1 MRPLGLSLMDN
12 ITLARLL
19 DETAALLEIDAA
31 DPFRIRSYRRAAE
44 AVEQQTT
51 QLATLATPDSD
62 SKLLLAIPGI
72 GKGMAAN
79 IRDLVATG
87 TMALREELLTK
98 YKPTMLE
105 LLRLPGMGPKTVALL
120 YSALQIS
127 DIDAL
132 EEAAKNGALLDL
144 PRMGQKFTD
153 KLLKGIEDHRRN
165 SSRFRIDVA
174 REHAERVSELI
185 RQFPGIDTIT
195 PAGSLRRGRESVGDL
210 DLLVTGPACEPDVV
224 AAAVEHVATLPLID
238 KLLARGQNKVSFN
251 LRNGLQ
257 VDVRL
262 LPRASYGAALQYF
275 TGSKH
280 HNVALRQRAIK
291 RGLTLSEYALLR
303 LEDNK
308 IIAAETEQD
317 IYNALDLDYIPP
329 ELRENCGELEAAAK
343 HTLPH
348 LIVRSD
354 IRGDLHMHTTES
366 DGSNSIREMAEA
378 AIARGLEYIAITDH
392 SKLLAMTNG
401 MDDKRALAHASRIRQ
416 ESAKLAEEFH
426 AKKGPQ
432 WARYNARLKA
442 NEPDNLVPTTPFR
455 ILAGCECDIIL
466 DGTLDLED
474 ATLAQLDIVIAS
486 VHSGFNQTEAEV
498 TARVLRACENLYVQI
513 LGHPTG
519 RKVLKREPYKIDLV
533 QLLPTAA
540 RLGIAVEHNASPARS
555 DLSDL
560 HLRQAKELGCKLIVN
575 TDAHSTDELD
585 QIDNGIVQLRRAW
598 LTAQDLINTQPIE
611 AFLASLRPRP

>member
-1 MRPLGLSLMDN
+1 MDN

-51 QLATLATPDSD
+51 QLATLAAPDAD
-62 SKLLLAIPGI
+62 PKALLAIPGI

-79 IRDLVATG
+79 IRDFVATG
-87 TMALREELLTK
+87 SMPLRDELLQR
-98 YKPTMLE
+98 YKPSMLE
-105 LLRLPGMGPKTVALL
+105 LLRLPGMGPKTVAML
-120 YSALQIS
+120 YSALGVA

-132 EEAAKNGALLDL
+132 EAAAKRGDLLTL
-144 PRMGQKFTD
+144 PRLGKKFTD
-153 KLLKGIEDHRRN
+153 KLLKGIEDHRKN

-174 REHAERVSELI
+174 RAHAERVVELI

-195 PAGSLRRGRESVGDL
+195 PAGSLRRGRESIGDV

-224 AAAVEHVATLPLID
+224 EAAVNHVATLPLID
-238 KLLARGQNKVSFN
+238 KLLARGQNKVSFT
-251 LRNGLQ
+251 LRNNLQ

-303 LEDNK
+303 LEDNTVV
-308 IIAAETEQD
+308 AAANEED
-317 IYNALDLDYIPP
+317 IYSALDLQYIPA

-343 HTLPH
+343 SALPTL
-348 LIVRSD
+348 ITRSD

-366 DGSNSIREMAEA
+366 DGVNSIREMAEA

-392 SKLLAMTNG
+392 SKNLAMTNG
-401 MDDKRALAHASRIRQ
+401 MDDARTLAHARRIR
-416 ESAKLAEEFH
+416 EVSAELAEEF
-426 AKKGPQ
+426 AARRGPQ
-432 WARYNARLKA
+432 WDRYEARLRN
-442 NEPDNLVPTTPFR
+442 NEPNTHPPTVPFR
-455 ILAGCECDIIL
+455 ILAGIEVDILL
-466 DGTLDLED
+466 DGALDLED
-474 ATLAQLDIVIAS
+474 ETLAQLDIVVAS
-486 VHSGFNQTEAEV
+486 VHSGFNQTAEEV
-498 TARVLRACENLYVQI
+498 TARVLRAAENPHVHI

-519 RKVLKREPYKIDLV
+519 RKVLKREPYKIDLA
-533 QLLPTAA
+533 QLLPAAA
-540 RLGIAVEHNASPARS
+540 RLGVAVEHNAAPARS

-560 HLRQAKELGCKLIVN
+560 HLRQAKEQGCKIVVD

-585 QIDNGIVQLRRAW
+585 QIDDGIIQLRRAW
-598 LTAQDLINTQPIE
+598 LSAADLLNTRPVEQLLE
-611 AFLASLRPRP
+611 GLRRI

>member
-1 MRPLGLSLMDN
+1 MDN

-51 QLATLATPDSD
+51 QLATLATADADP
-62 SKLLLAIPGI
+62 KALLAIPGI

-87 TMALREELLTK
+87 TMPLREELLQR
-98 YKPTMLE
+98 YKPSMLE
-105 LLRLPGMGPKTVALL
+105 LLRLPGMGPKTVALV
-120 YSALQIS
+120 YSALGVS

-132 EEAAKNGALLDL
+132 EEAAKRGDLLPL

-153 KLLKGIEDHRRN
+153 KLLKGIEDYRKN

-174 REHAERVSELI
+174 RQFAERISELI
-185 RQFPGIDTIT
+185 RLLPGIETIT
-195 PAGSLRRGRESVGDL
+195 PAGSLRRGRETVGDL

-238 KLLARGQNKVSFN
+238 KLLARGQNKVSFT
-251 LRNGLQ
+251 LRNNLQ

-275 TGSKH
+275 TGSKM

-303 LEDNK
+303 LEDNVVV
-308 IIAAETEQD
+308 AAATEQE

-343 HTLPH
+343 HNLPK
-348 LIVRSD
+348 LIVRGD
-354 IRGDLHMHTTES
+354 VRGDLHMHTTES

-392 SKLLAMTNG
+392 SKNLAMTNG
-401 MDDKRALAHASRIRQ
+401 MDDARALAHARRIR
-416 ESAKLAEEFH
+416 EVSTELAEEF
-426 AKKGPQ
+426 AAGRGPQ
-432 WARYNARLKA
+432 WEHYEARLHN
-442 NEPDNLVPTTPFR
+442 NEPDVQKLAVPFR
-455 ILAGCECDIIL
+455 ILAGVEVDILL
-466 DGTLDLED
+466 DGTLDLTDE
-474 ATLAQLDIVIAS
+474 TLAQLDIVVAS
-486 VHSGFNQTEAEV
+486 VHSGFNQTAEEV
-498 TARVLRACENLYVQI
+498 TARVLRAAENPHVHI

-519 RKVLKREPYKIDLV
+519 RKVLQREPYKIDLA
-533 QLLPTAA
+533 QLLPAAA
-540 RLGIAVEHNASPARS
+540 RLGVAVEHNSSPARA
-555 DLSDL
+555 DLNDL
-560 HLRQAKELGCKLIVN
+560 NLRLAKEHGCKIVVD
-575 TDAHSTDELD
+575 TDAHATDELD
-585 QIDNGIVQLRRAW
+585 QLDHGIVQLRRAW
-598 LTAQDLINTQPIE
+598 LTAADLLNT
-611 AFLASLRPRP
+611 RPVEELLSALQRT

>member
-1 MRPLGLSLMDN
+1 MDN

-51 QLATLATPDSD
+51 QLASLAAADSD
-62 SKLLLAIPGI
+62 PKLLLAIPGI

-127 DIDAL
+127 DINAL

-165 SSRFRIDVA
+165 ASRFRIDVA

-308 IIAAETEQD
+308 IIAAETEQE

-354 IRGDLHMHTTES
+354 LRGDLHMHTTES

-401 MDDKRALAHASRIRQ
+401 MDDKRALLHAARIRA
-416 ESAKLAEEFH
+416 ESNKLAEEFH
-426 AKKGPQ
+426 AKTGPQ

-455 ILAGCECDIIL
+455 ILAGCECDILL

-474 ATLAQLDIVIAS
+474 DTMAQLDIVIAS
-486 VHSGFNQTEAEV
+486 VHSGFNQTDAEV
-498 TARVLRACENLYVQI
+498 TARILRACENPYVQI

-519 RKVLKREPYKIDLV
+519 RKVLKREPYKIDITA
-533 QLLPTAA
+533 LLTTAA

-575 TDAHSTDELD
+575 TDAHATDELD
-585 QIDNGIVQLRRAW
+585 QIDHGIVQLRRAW
-598 LTAQDLINTQPIE
+598 LTPQDLINIQPVE

>member
-1 MRPLGLSLMDN
+1 MDN

-51 QLATLATPDSD
+51 QLATLATPDAD
-62 SKLLLAIPGI
+62 PKALLAIPGI

-105 LLRLPGMGPKTVALL
+105 LLRLPGMGPKTVAMLF
-120 YSALQIS
+120 SALQIA

-132 EEAAKNGALLDL
+132 EEAAKRGDLLTL

-174 REHAERVSELI
+174 REHAERISELI
-185 RQFPGIDTIT
+185 RQFHGIDTIT

-238 KLLARGQNKVSFN
+238 KLIARGQNKVSFN

-308 IIAAETEQD
+308 IIAAQTEAD
-317 IYNALDLDYIPP
+317 IYNALDLDYIAP

-354 IRGDLHMHTTES
+354 LRGDLHMHTTES

-378 AIARGLEYIAITDH
+378 AIERGLEYIAITDH
-392 SKLLAMTNG
+392 SKNLAMTNG
-401 MDDKRALAHASRIRQ
+401 MDDKRTLAHAARIRAVSD
-416 ESAKLAEEFH
+416 ELAEEFY

-432 WARYNARLKA
+432 WARYKAREKA
-442 NEPDNLVPTTPFR
+442 GEPVNPEPTTPFR
-455 ILAGCECDIIL
+455 ILAGIEVDILI
-466 DGTLDLED
+466 DGALDLED
-474 ATLAQLDIVIAS
+474 DTLAQLDVVIAS
-486 VHSGFNQTEAEV
+486 VHSGFNQTQEEM
-498 TARVLRACENLYVQI
+498 TARVLRATHNPYVQI

-519 RKVLKREPYKIDLV
+519 RKVLKREPYKIDLA
-533 QLLPTAA
+533 QLLPAAA
-540 RLGIAVEHNASPARS
+540 RLGVAVEHNAAPARS

-575 TDAHSTDELD
+575 TDAHSTNELD
-585 QIDNGIVQLRRAW
+585 QIDHGIVQLRRAW
-598 LTAQDLINTQPIE
+598 LTPQDLINTQLIDD
-611 AFLASLRPRP
+611 FLTSLRPKP